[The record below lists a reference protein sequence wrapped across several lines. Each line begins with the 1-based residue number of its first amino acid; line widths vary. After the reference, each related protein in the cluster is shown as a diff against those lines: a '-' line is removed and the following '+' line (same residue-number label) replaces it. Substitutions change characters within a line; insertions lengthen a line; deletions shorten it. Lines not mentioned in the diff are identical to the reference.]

1 MKLPELPD
9 LPVRPALARIT
20 STLAEHGVAVLVA
33 PPGTGKTTLVPL
45 ALAAASSGRI
55 VVAEPRRLA
64 ARAAAARMAAL
75 LGERVG
81 ETVGY
86 AVRGDRKVGA
96 RTRIEVVTSG
106 LLVRR
111 LQSDPELAGVGTVVL
126 DECHERHLDADL
138 LLALLLDA
146 RSGLR
151 PDLRVLATSATV
163 AADRLAQLL
172 GTGQYV
178 VDAVGSGALA
188 GRGVAGGSPVHG
200 GVVGIGG
207 GGLAGP
213 DAHDAE
219 AELAGVGV
227 AGGTVVGGGG
237 AAGQDAHDAEAEM
250 AGVGVAGGT
259 VVGGGGAAGQDAH
272 DAEAELAGVGVAG
285 GTVVGGGG
293 SDGQDAHDAEAEL
306 AGVGVAGGT
315 VVGGG
320 GSDGQDAQ
328 GAEADRADGCSV
340 SAEPVQSGDRAR
352 APVLEVRGRAY
363 PVEVD
368 YVPALPRERIEAQV
382 ARAIRSALAV
392 IDGDVLVFLP
402 GVGEINR
409 TAGLLRDLDGV
420 DVVPLHGRLAG
431 AAQDLALRP
440 GSRRRVVLSTAVAES
455 SLTVPGVRAV
465 VDSGLSRVSR
475 VDHRRGL
482 SGLATVRVSAA
493 VAEQR
498 AGRAG
503 REAPGHAWRCWPE
516 YEHHT
521 LPAYPEPE
529 IRTAELTRLALELA
543 CWGTPDGTGL
553 AWWDAPPEGGLA
565 AARTVLR
572 ALGALDEA
580 DRITPRGKAMAALG
594 LHPRLARALL
604 DGAARVGAKA
614 AAEMVVLMDDD
625 SLAHTADAAAALRAL
640 RTERPPR
647 WTREVQ
653 RLTRLVANTS
663 TDNEPDGLPSDSA
676 QFDASSS
683 MGRSDRSGIG
693 SGQADASS
701 SMGRSD
707 RSGVGGGQADASSS
721 MGRSDR
727 SGVGGGQADASSG
740 AGRSDQSGADR
751 RPTGRTPGVSKSAA
765 GRPGGRDL
773 AVGEDASGSSATD
786 VAALLIALAQ
796 PERLAR
802 RRSSGSSTYLM
813 AGGTAVTL
821 PPGSGPAAAEWLAV
835 AIADRDPGRA
845 EGRIRLAAIAD
856 EELAREA
863 APGLVVVA
871 DEVRWDGGDVVARQ
885 VERLGA
891 IILSEKP
898 LRQPDKVLMEQAVRQ
913 GLQTEG
919 LSLLRW
925 SDDAR
930 SLRQRL
936 DFLHRTLGEPW
947 PAVDDAALLD
957 NLDTWLGPELSTARR
972 RSDLARID
980 AGAALRRLL
989 PWPTAAR
996 LDELA
1001 PERLEVPSGS
1011 RVRLDYS
1018 ADQPILAVKVQ
1029 EIFGWTDPPT
1039 LADGRARILL
1049 HLLSPAQ
1056 RPVAVTADLA
1066 SFWKTG
1072 WPQVRADLRGRY
1084 PKHAWP
1090 EDPTTIPAHR
1100 GTARR
1105 ATNPRQ

>member
-9 LPVRPALARIT
+9 LPVRPALDRIT
-20 STLAEHGVAVLVA
+20 STLAERGVAVLVA

-45 ALAAASSGRI
+45 ALAAGSAGKI

-111 LQSDPELAGVGTVVL
+111 LQSDPELVGVATVVL

-172 GTGQYV
+172 GTGE
-178 VDAVGSGALA
+178 
-188 GRGVAGGSPVHG
+188 P
-200 GVVGIGG
+200 
-207 GGLAGP
+207 GP
-213 DAHDAE
+213 
-219 AELAGVGV
+219 
-227 AGGTVVGGGG
+227 
-237 AAGQDAHDAEAEM
+237 
-250 AGVGVAGGT
+250 
-259 VVGGGGAAGQDAH
+259 
-272 DAEAELAGVGVAG
+272 
-285 GTVVGGGG
+285 
-293 SDGQDAHDAEAEL
+293 
-306 AGVGVAGGT
+306 
-315 VVGGG
+315 
-320 GSDGQDAQ
+320 
-328 GAEADRADGCSV
+328 
-340 SAEPVQSGDRAR
+340 GDSR
-352 APVLEVRGRAY
+352 APVLEVHGRTY

-368 YVPALPRERIEAQV
+368 YLPALPRERIEAQV
-382 ARAIRSALAV
+382 ARATRTALAT

-409 TAGLLRDLDGV
+409 TAGLLRELDGV

-516 YEHHT
+516 YEHQT

-543 CWGTPDGTGL
+543 CWGTPDGAGL

-565 AARTVLR
+565 AARAVLR
-572 ALGALDEA
+572 ALGALDDA
-580 DRITPRGKAMAALG
+580 DHITARGKAMAELG

-604 DGAARVGAKA
+604 DGAARVGARA

-625 SLAHTADAAAALRAL
+625 SLADTADAAAALRTL
-640 RTERPPR
+640 RRGRPPR

-653 RLTRLVANTS
+653 RLTRLVTNTS
-663 TDNEPDGLPSDSA
+663 SGDETRQPLAGGTQADGSRGASRRA
-676 QFDASSS
+676 GSSSGGARVDASSEVS
-683 MGRSDRSGIG
+683 NSG
-693 SGQADASS
+693 S
-701 SMGRSD
+701 
-707 RSGVGGGQADASSS
+707 V
-721 MGRSDR
+721 
-727 SGVGGGQADASSG
+727 
-740 AGRSDQSGADR
+740 ADR
-751 RPTGRTPGVSKSAA
+751 PGD
-765 GRPGGRDL
+765 GD
-773 AVGEDASGSSATD
+773 SGTE

-802 RRSSGSSTYLM
+802 RRASGSSIFLM

-821 PPGSGPAAAEWLAV
+821 PPGSGLAAAEWLAV
-835 AIADRDPGRA
+835 AVADRDPGRA
-845 EGRIRLAAIAD
+845 EGRIRLAAVAD
-856 EELAREA
+856 EDLAREA

-871 DEVRWDGGDVVARQ
+871 DEVRWDGGDVVARR

-891 IILSEKP
+891 IVLSEKP
-898 LRQPDKVLMEQAVRQ
+898 IRQPEQALVEQAVRQ
-913 GLQTEG
+913 GIQAEG
-919 LSLLRW
+919 LGLLRW
-925 SDDAR
+925 SEDAR

-936 DFLHRTLGEPW
+936 GFLHRTLGAPW
-947 PAVDDAALLD
+947 PAVDDGALLAD
-957 NLDTWLGPELSTARR
+957 LDVWLGPELSTARR
-972 RSDLARID
+972 RADLARLD
-980 AGAALRRLL
+980 AGTALRRLL
-989 PWPTAAR
+989 PWPAATR

-1011 RVRLDYS
+1011 RVRVDYS

-1039 LADGRARILL
+1039 LADGRAPILL

-1066 SFWKTG
+1066 SFWKNG

-1090 EDPTTIPAHR
+1090 EDPTTISAHR

-1105 ATNPRQ
+1105 ATDRPN

>member
-1 MKLPELPD
+1 MPELPE
-9 LPVRPALARIT
+9 LPVRPALDEI
-20 STLAEHGVAVLVA
+20 SGTLAGRGVAVLVA

-45 ALAAASSGRI
+45 ALAAGSAGRV

-64 ARAAAARMAAL
+64 ARAAAARMAGL

-111 LQSDPELAGVGTVVL
+111 LQQDPELGGVGTVIL

-163 AADRLAQLL
+163 AADRLAELL
-172 GTGQYV
+172 G
-178 VDAVGSGALA
+178 
-188 GRGVAGGSPVHG
+188 
-200 GVVGIGG
+200 
-207 GGLAGP
+207 
-213 DAHDAE
+213 
-219 AELAGVGV
+219 
-227 AGGTVVGGGG
+227 
-237 AAGQDAHDAEAEM
+237 GQDA
-250 AGVGVAGGT
+250 
-259 VVGGGGAAGQDAH
+259 
-272 DAEAELAGVGVAG
+272 
-285 GTVVGGGG
+285 
-293 SDGQDAHDAEAEL
+293 
-306 AGVGVAGGT
+306 
-315 VVGGG
+315 
-320 GSDGQDAQ
+320 
-328 GAEADRADGCSV
+328 
-340 SAEPVQSGDRAR
+340 EP
-352 APVLEVRGRAY
+352 APVVEVRGRTF
-363 PVEVD
+363 PVQIG
-368 YVPALPRERIEAQV
+368 YVPPRSRERIEAQV
-382 ARAIRSALAV
+382 ARATRTALTES
-392 IDGDVLVFLP
+392 DGDILVFLP

-409 TAGLLRDLDGV
+409 TAALLLDLDDV
-420 DVVPLHGRLAG
+420 DVLPLHGRLG
-431 AAQDLALRP
+431 SAAQDSALRP
-440 GSRRRVVLSTAVAES
+440 GARRRIVLSTAVAES

-516 YEHHT
+516 YEHQT

-543 CWGTPDGTGL
+543 CWGTPDGSAL
-553 AWWDAPPEGGLA
+553 SWWDAPPEGALTV
-565 AARTVLR
+565 ARTVLHT
-572 ALGALDEA
+572 LGALDDT
-580 DRITPRGKAMAALG
+580 DRVTPRGRAMAALG

-625 SLAHTADAAAALRAL
+625 TLAAGVDATAALRAL

-653 RLTRLVANTS
+653 RLTRLVVEHRAA
-663 TDNEPDGLPSDSA
+663 GHL
-676 QFDASSS
+676 
-683 MGRSDRSGIG
+683 
-693 SGQADASS
+693 
-701 SMGRSD
+701 
-707 RSGVGGGQADASSS
+707 GGG
-721 MGRSDR
+721 
-727 SGVGGGQADASSG
+727 
-740 AGRSDQSGADR
+740 
-751 RPTGRTPGVSKSAA
+751 
-765 GRPGGRDL
+765 
-773 AVGEDASGSSATD
+773 SATD
-786 VAALLIALAQ
+786 PAPATGTSPVAGPDTDSSPGARSGDAAALMIALAQ

-802 RRSSGSSTYLM
+802 RRGSGSASYLM

-821 PPGSGPAAAEWLAV
+821 PPGSGLAAAEWLAV
-835 AIADRDPGRA
+835 AVADRDPGRA

-856 EELAREA
+856 EDLAREA
-863 APGLVVVA
+863 APGLLTGG
-871 DEVRWDGGDVVARQ
+871 DEVRWDGGDVVARR

-891 IILSEKP
+891 IVVAEKP
-898 LRQPDKVLMEQAVRQ
+898 LRTPDPDLVRRAVRQ
-913 GLQTEG
+913 GLRTEG
-919 LSLLRW
+919 LDLLRW

-930 SLRQRL
+930 NLRQRL
-936 DFLHRTLGEPW
+936 DFLHRTLGAPW
-947 PAVDDAALLD
+947 PAVDDAGLVSDLD
-957 NLDTWLGPELSTARR
+957 SWLGPELATARR
-972 RSDLARID
+972 RADLARID
-980 AGAALRRLL
+980 AGTALRRLL
-989 PWPTAAR
+989 PWPEAAR

-1011 RVRLDYS
+1011 RIRLDYT
-1018 ADQPILAVKVQ
+1018 ADQPVLAVKVQ

-1039 LADGRARILL
+1039 LADGRAPILL

-1056 RPVAVTADLA
+1056 RPVAVTADLP

-1090 EDPTTIPAHR
+1090 EDPTAVPAHR

-1105 ATNPRQ
+1105 ARPA

>member
-1 MKLPELPD
+1 MRLPELPE
-9 LPVRPALARIT
+9 LPVRSELDRIVAV
-20 STLAEHGVAVLVA
+20 LAERGVAVLVA

-45 ALAAASSGRI
+45 ALAAGFSGRV

-64 ARAAAARMAAL
+64 ARAAAARMAGL
-75 LGERVG
+75 LGEKVG
-81 ETVGY
+81 ESVGY
-86 AVRGDRKVGA
+86 SVRGDRKVGP

-111 LQSDPELAGVGTVVL
+111 LQSDPELAGVSTVVL

-163 AADRLAQLL
+163 ASGRLAVLL
-172 GTGQYV
+172 GSGERTAADDSVAAGELVAAGDRVAGDGPVSGGDPVV
-178 VDAVGSGALA
+178 VDEPVAADELVAA
-188 GRGVAGGSPVHG
+188 GDRVAGDEPVSG
-200 GVVGIGG
+200 GDPVVVDEPVAADELVAAGDRVVADGRVVGEH
-207 GGLAGP
+207 P
-213 DAHDAE
+213 
-219 AELAGVGV
+219 
-227 AGGTVVGGGG
+227 VVSRNGDS
-237 AAGQDAHDAEAEM
+237 AP
-250 AGVGVAGGT
+250 VP
-259 VVGGGGAAGQDAH
+259 
-272 DAEAELAGVGVAG
+272 
-285 GTVVGGGG
+285 G
-293 SDGQDAHDAEAEL
+293 S
-306 AGVGVAGGT
+306 
-315 VVGGG
+315 
-320 GSDGQDAQ
+320 
-328 GAEADRADGCSV
+328 
-340 SAEPVQSGDRAR
+340 
-352 APVLEVRGRAY
+352 APVLEVRGRTF

-368 YVPALPRERIEAQV
+368 YVPALPRERVEAQV
-382 ARAIRSALAV
+382 ARAVRGALVATE
-392 IDGDVLVFLP
+392 GDVLVFLP

-409 TAGLLRDLDGV
+409 TAGLLRDLDDV
-420 DVVPLHGRLAG
+420 DVIPLHGRLAS
-431 AAQDLALRP
+431 AAQDGALRP
-440 GSRRRVVLSTAVAES
+440 GVRRRVVLSTAVAES

-493 VAEQR
+493 VADQR

-503 REAPGHAWRCWPE
+503 REAPGRVWRCWPE
-516 YEHHT
+516 YEHQT

-529 IRTAELTRLALELA
+529 IRTAELTGLALELA

-553 AWWDAPPEGGLA
+553 AWWDAPPAGGLA
-565 AARTVLR
+565 AARAVLR
-572 ALGALDEA
+572 TLGALDA
-580 DRITPRGKAMAALG
+580 TDHITPRGKAMAALG

-604 DGAARVGAKA
+604 DGAARLGPKA
-614 AAEMVVLMDDD
+614 AAEMVALMDDD
-625 SLAHTADAAAALRAL
+625 TLAPGIDATAALRTL

-653 RLTRLVANTS
+653 RLTRLLAASTS
-663 TDNEPDGLPSDSA
+663 RLDRSA
-676 QFDASSS
+676 DTASSEEV
-683 MGRSDRSGIG
+683 GRDHPEKAGVDDRPIRGVDRRDDRRSRSGADIG
-693 SGQADASS
+693 DGASLER
-701 SMGRSD
+701 GRRSQ
-707 RSGVGGGQADASSS
+707 SGVGAGDGASLERGRRGSAGDGNRSGDTGGQI
-721 MGRSDR
+721 GV
-727 SGVGGGQADASSG
+727 SGVDEWG
-740 AGRSDQSGADR
+740 A
-751 RPTGRTPGVSKSAA
+751 
-765 GRPGGRDL
+765 
-773 AVGEDASGSSATD
+773 
-786 VAALLIALAQ
+786 AALLIALAQ

-802 RRSSGSSTYLM
+802 RRASGSSTYLM

-821 PPGSGPAAAEWLAV
+821 PPGSGLAAAEWLAV
-835 AIADRDPGRA
+835 AVADREPGRA

-863 APGLVVVA
+863 APGLVFVGE
-871 DEVRWDGGDVVARQ
+871 EVRWDGGEVVARR

-891 IILSEKP
+891 IILSEKG
-898 LRQPDKVLMEQAVRQ
+898 LRDPDPALVEQAVRQ
-913 GLQTEG
+913 GLRTEG
-919 LSLLRW
+919 LDLLRW
-925 SDDAR
+925 TDDAR
-930 SLRQRL
+930 TLRQRL

-947 PAVDDAALLD
+947 PAVDDETLLD

-980 AGAALRRLL
+980 AGTALRRLL

-996 LDELA
+996 FDELA

-1011 RVRLDYS
+1011 RVRVDYS
-1018 ADQPILAVKVQ
+1018 ADQPVLAVKVQ

-1039 LADGRARILL
+1039 LADGRAPILL

-1056 RPVAVTADLA
+1056 RPVAVTADLP
-1066 SFWKTG
+1066 SFWRNG

-1105 ATNPRQ
+1105 ATRLDS